1 MAADDCLE
9 LKPCAHCGG
18 EGEFAYT
25 GISHK
30 GFFIT
35 LRCTNRNCGC
45 AFSVWVGGDVPEHDA
60 RNTVGA
66 ERLAKR
72 WNRRWKSGG

>member
-1 MAADDCLE
+1 MATDDCLE

-18 EGEFAYT
+18 EGEFVYS
-25 GISHK
+25 GISWK

-45 AFSVWVGGDVPEHDA
+45 AFSVRVSGDVPEHDA
-60 RNTVGA
+60 CNTIGA
-66 ERLAKR
+66 EMLTKR
-72 WNRRWKSGG
+72 WNKRWKSGG

>member
-1 MAADDCLE
+1 MATDDCLE
-9 LKPCAHCGG
+9 LKPCAHCGC

-25 GISHK
+25 GISRK

-45 AFSVWVGGDVPEHDA
+45 SFSEWVDGDVPEFDA
-60 RNTVGA
+60 CDTVGA
-66 ERLAKR
+66 EWLAER